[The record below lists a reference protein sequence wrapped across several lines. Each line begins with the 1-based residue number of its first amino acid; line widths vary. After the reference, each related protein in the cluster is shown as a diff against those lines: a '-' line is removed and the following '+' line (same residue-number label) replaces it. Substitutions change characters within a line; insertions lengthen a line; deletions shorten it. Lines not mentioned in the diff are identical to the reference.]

1 MTADAL
7 DGDEVN
13 RDNEA
18 KHWMILT
25 RIKHKVTVKN
35 TIHLELVIQC
45 LPLQVHLV
53 AVLETIIQL
62 S

>member
-13 RDNEA
+13 QTNQAETLDDPA
-18 KHWMILT
+18 

-35 TIHLELVIQC
+35 TIHLELIIQC
-45 LPLQVHLV
+45 FPLQVHLV
-53 AVLETIIQL
+53 AVLGNTAQL

>member
-13 RDNEA
+13 HSTTS
-18 KHWMILT
+18 KHWMILLV
-25 RIKHKVTVKN
+25 IKHKVTVKN
-35 TIHLELVIQC
+35 TIHLELIIQC
-45 LPLQVHLV
+45 FPLQVHLV
-53 AVLETIIQL
+53 AVLNTAQL

>member
-13 RDNEA
+13 QTSQA
-18 KHWMILT
+18 KHWMILLVHE
-25 RIKHKVTVKN
+25 HKVTVKN
-35 TIHLELVIQC
+35 TIHLELIIQC

-53 AVLETIIQL
+53 AVLKIHQL